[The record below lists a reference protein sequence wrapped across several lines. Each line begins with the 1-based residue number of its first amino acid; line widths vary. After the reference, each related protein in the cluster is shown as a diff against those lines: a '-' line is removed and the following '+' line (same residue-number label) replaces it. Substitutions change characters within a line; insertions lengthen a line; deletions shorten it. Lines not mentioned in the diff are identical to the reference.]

1 MPKMKTHSGAKKR
14 FSVTRTGKVQAR
26 AAAKR
31 HRLTSKSKRM
41 KREGRST
48 LVLREQ
54 DGYNILTYALPY
66 QAGKL
71 SNARKRKAAKFAA
84 KKAAAEASKPA
95 AKAASN
101 KESA

>member
-84 KKAAAEASKPA
+84 KKAAAEASK
-95 AKAASN
+95 
-101 KESA
+101 KETA

>member
-48 LVLREQ
+48 LVLRER

-66 QAGKL
+66 SAGKL
-71 SNARKRKAAKFAA
+71 SNARKRKRAKFAA
-84 KKAAAEASKPA
+84 KKAAEAA
-95 AKAASN
+95 AKASTN